1 MVAFISLVQLLI
13 SCFAEYKKMK
23 NPSFVKA
30 CRITTQKLLYFVV
43 FLASLLRAAYFT
55 QPESA
60 QPSWCYYLMSAFY
73 PLVMTC
79 ASLIVCYWAEVSF
92 LSLDYENVSNTEK
105 LINFF
110 FSYMTPTPKPYRR
123 PFISEIF
130 VMSDN
135 SCRKADWVSMHLI
148 FFHTVFSELR

>member
-1 MVAFISLVQLLI
+1 VTVVEIYRPTQLIKVLKYDLLFPVLVSRSVINILCGRI
-13 SCFAEYKKMK
+13 YITRSTAHICFAEYKKMK

-92 LSLDYENVSNTEK
+92 VHRLMIMNVVHK
-105 LINFF
+105 LIYF
-110 FSYMTPTPKPYRR
+110 TH
-123 PFISEIF
+123 
-130 VMSDN
+130 V
-135 SCRKADWVSMHLI
+135 
-148 FFHTVFSELR
+148 